1 MDQPIARRDFIN
13 GAAVVLGGAL
23 LVGTTLGEGRP
34 EIGPSHRA
42 DDTDSGATAHT
53 DVAIDQAYGAAQE
66 LLTAGGVYETQFE
79 SSLRIT

>member
-1 MDQPIARRDFIN
+1 MDQAITRRDFIN
-13 GAAVVLGGAL
+13 GAAVVQGGAL
-23 LVGTTLGEGRP
+23 LAGTNLGEGRP
-34 EIGPSHRA
+34 EIGPSHQA

-53 DVAIDQAYGAAQE
+53 DVAIGQAYRAAQE